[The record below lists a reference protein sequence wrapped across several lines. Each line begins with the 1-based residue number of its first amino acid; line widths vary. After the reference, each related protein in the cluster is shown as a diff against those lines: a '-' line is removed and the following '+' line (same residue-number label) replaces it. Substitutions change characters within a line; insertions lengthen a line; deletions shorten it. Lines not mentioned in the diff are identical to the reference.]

1 MLYLPQRSR
10 SLGLSVALV
19 VALLSS
25 CSPGAVRESPRPP
38 AAQQPNARAAA
49 DVTPAASR
57 IQARI
62 GLPSGTRSVTFGDRS
77 IWISNPAERSV
88 SRLDSRT
95 GEVVR
100 SPIALD
106 FEPWEIMYG
115 AQALWVCSADR
126 TRLVRIDPRTHTVV
140 ATIDLRALSL
150 PTTDRLLLAA
160 DKRTLWLTT
169 QTTVF
174 QIDPGTNR
182 IVGQPLQV
190 GEEIIAAAVGHGSL
204 WTGSH
209 DDGIVARIDSTT
221 RRVVTTIDVGFA
233 VHGLA
238 VSEESAWVL
247 DEHGFAVVRIDP
259 QSNRLGERIPIDF
272 VAANLT
278 AGSRSVWVAPAAR
291 DSGQATGNDG
301 VLRIGEAEQ
310 RAVETIHVGEA
321 ATSQYYALFSAEGA
335 AWVWI
340 DAPEQTLVQIAP

>member
-10 SLGLSVALV
+10 SLGLRIALMA
-19 VALLSS
+19 ALLTS
-25 CSPGAVRESPRPP
+25 CSTSAVQESPRP
-38 AAQQPNARAAA
+38 AAEQPNMRTAA

-57 IQARI
+57 IQTRI
-62 GLPSGTRSVTFGDRS
+62 PLPRGTRSVTFGDRS

-88 SRLDSRT
+88 SRLDSST
-95 GEVVR
+95 GKIVR
-100 SPIALD
+100 APIVLD
-106 FEPWEIMYG
+106 FEPQEIMYG

-126 TRLVRIDPRTHTVV
+126 TRLARIDPRTHTVV
-140 ATIDLRALSL
+140 ATIDLRSLSL

-160 DKRTLWLTT
+160 DERTLWLST

-182 IVGQPLQV
+182 IVGQQLMA
-190 GEEIIAAAVGHGSL
+190 GEEIIVLAVGHGTL

-209 DDGIVARIDSTT
+209 DDGIVARIDGAT
-221 RRVVTTIDVGFA
+221 RRVVATIDVGFA

-238 VSEESAWVL
+238 VSEDSAWVL

-259 QSNRLGERIPIDF
+259 QSNQLRERIAIDF
-272 VAANLT
+272 VAANLA
-278 AGSRSVWVAPAAR
+278 AGARSVWVAPAAR
-291 DSGQATGNDG
+291 DSGQAMGNDG
-301 VLRIGEAEQ
+301 VVRIGEAEQ

-335 AWVWI
+335 VWVWI